1 MKKRKKYEMTG
12 KTKQKQKKMKTN
24 WSQSWWKRRRKYVRI
39 EWNKNRMKEKTN
51 GLAMK
56 NEIKERYKKEGMN
69 KWKKEWAK
77 ERLKG
82 GKI

>member
-1 MKKRKKYEMTG
+1 
-12 KTKQKQKKMKTN
+12 
-24 WSQSWWKRRRKYVRI
+24 
-39 EWNKNRMKEKTN
+39 MKEKTN